1 MCVRGEGVR
10 GPGLLAGASEP
21 EENKFD
27 GVDGTQANIKAS
39 GSVDLFFYV
48 GNFHA
53 AGSDKISLLWDSS
66 PRPPAY

>member
-1 MCVRGEGVR
+1 MW

-39 GSVDLFFYV
+39 GSVDLLSTLAISTQQ
-48 GNFHA
+48 A
-53 AGSDKISLLWDSS
+53 AT
-66 PRPPAY
+66 R